1 MGCWSSKV
9 VRCGPLGSGDA
20 VKAVN
25 NVMNA
30 AHLLLATE
38 GCVALKKYGVEP
50 SVALDVINSSSG
62 MSLQSQRLPQYVLS
76 RSFDFG
82 FQLALMRKDCGI
94 AADMVES
101 LTPSATLIPEV
112 RRILE
117 AAEEEYGGNVDYT
130 SVAKLL
136 ESRAGV
142 ELL

>member
-1 MGCWSSKV
+1 
-9 VRCGPLGSGDA
+9 
-20 VKAVN
+20 
-25 NVMNA
+25 MNA

-76 RSFDFG
+76 RNFDFG

-117 AAEEEYGGNVDYT
+117 IAEAQYGGNVDYT
-130 SVAKLL
+130 YVAKLL
-136 ESRAGV
+136 ESRGGV